1 MELTDKENAVLEVVR
16 EYCSEFDMETKE
28 LLGIIKKELKMERK
42 TAEGVIGSLAKKN
55 VIKMMEI
62 NGEPSVWFPEE

>member
-28 LLGIIKKELKMERK
+28 LLRIIKKELKMERK

-55 VIKMMEI
+55 MIKMMEI

>member
-1 MELTDKENAVLEVVR
+1 MELTVKENAVLEVVR

-28 LLGIIKKELKMERK
+28 LLRIIKRELKMERK

-62 NGEPSVWFPEE
+62 NGEPSVWYPEK